1 MKLSLAVH
9 ISTEVLWGF
18 GQSFKNKSG
27 QTKGVRMNKAA
38 VGWGFTVRFSG
49 SLISCPT
56 IFPLAKPDKPKNKE
70 STFIRKWKR
79 VVVCNSSLAN
89 FSRKIISFKPSFPV
103 KLCKHFILTK
113 KSQNPRNKKLVK
125 HCLHFS

>member
-38 VGWGFTVRFSG
+38 VGV
-49 SLISCPT
+49 LPCD
-56 IFPLAKPDKPKNKE
+56 FPAVWFPAQLYFLWQNLTNQKTKNQHSFE
-70 STFIRKWKR
+70 NGKW
-79 VVVCNSSLAN
+79 VVICLSSLAN
-89 FSRKIISFKPSFPV
+89 WFIKISFKPSFPV

-125 HCLHFS
+125 LCLHFS

>member
-38 VGWGFTVRFSG
+38 VGV
-49 SLISCPT
+49 LPCD
-56 IFPLAKPDKPKNKE
+56 FPAVWFPAQLYFLWQNLTNQKTKNQHSFE
-70 STFIRKWKR
+70 NGKW
-79 VVVCNSSLAN
+79 VVICLSSFAN
-89 FSRKIISFKPSFPV
+89 FLWDHFIKTKFPV
-103 KLCKHFILTK
+103 KLCKHFILTNK
-113 KSQNPRNKKLVK
+113 TNNLRNKKLVK
-125 HCLHFS
+125 LCLHFS